1 MKESEFQVFKVEDS
15 VSAAFFGRWRCHV
28 VFVEVTEIGFGSNLT
43 VFTAGSASG
52 IAQRAVSNW
61 ANSPG
66 HLRTMLDPDCDSIG
80 VGITVSGGRTYCY
93 MFVGNPTANPS
104 TAASMKVPRSWA

>member
-1 MKESEFQVFKVEDS
+1 MLES
-15 VSAAFFGRWRCHV
+15 GYPY
-28 VFVEVTEIGFGSNLT
+28 GFGSNLT
-43 VFTAGSASG
+43 VFTASSASG

-61 ANSPG
+61 VNSPG

-93 MFVGNPTANPS
+93 MFVGNPTANNPY
-104 TAASMKVPRSWA
+104 A